1 MLISRPPTQG
11 TMKGFSGTYF
21 QQPWQQLLK
30 INPCLWFRRL
40 GSWNWPTVPSV
51 FAQRGAQWDAD
62 PGVRIHVSARVC
74 MCRWTCRTL
83 NQPESYRCE
92 HLCGLGHG
100 LGKQTSPWSGPALL
114 LRSQE
119 HSSPAF
125 PRHKPIPPPP
135 SCSCGAMQFSRTSW
149 PYFPFN
155 SRVFFCTSCCLCK

>member
-1 MLISRPPTQG
+1 
-11 TMKGFSGTYF
+11 MKGFSGTYF

-62 PGVRIHVSARVC
+62 PGVRVHVSARVC

-114 LRSQE
+114 LPSQE

-125 PRHKPIPPPP
+125 PRHQPIPPPP